1 MARKPK
7 ISSGLVRAAEVVV
20 CKTSDVD
27 ELRQGQAILLPVLF
41 GLSLSEVGQVM
52 GRSKA
57 TVSRLQARFRTVQ
70 AGQESPRKNWGGR
83 RRQNMSLEEES
94 SFLEPFFE
102 KAKKGGMVVVS
113 SIKAAYEKAVG
124 RSVPASTI
132 YRMLARHGWRKITP
146 IRRHPKADPVVQQ
159 EWKKNFKKS

>member
-1 MARKPK
+1 M
-7 ISSGLVRAAEVVV
+7 

-41 GLSLSEVGQVM
+41 GLSLSEVGQVI

-57 TVSRLQARFRTVQ
+57 TVSRLQARFRAVQ

-83 RRQNMSLEEES
+83 RRQNMSLEEED

-102 KAKKGGMVVVS
+102 NAKEGGMVVVS
-113 SIKAAYEKAVG
+113 SIKAAYEKALG
-124 RSVPASTI
+124 RSVPASTDLPHACTSWVAQDHSDSLSSQS
-132 YRMLARHGWRKITP
+132 RPGGA
-146 IRRHPKADPVVQQ
+146 ASV
-159 EWKKNFKKS
+159 EKNFKKS